1 LERIMLVELPK
12 ATIETADVDPNLKVV
27 LLLCLGG
34 LTLSLFLLHL
44 FPLAMA
50 DAMMLLAYA
59 G

>member
-1 LERIMLVELPK
+1 MLVELRK
-12 ATIETADVDPNLKVV
+12 AAIETAELDPGLKVV
-27 LLLCLGG
+27 LLLCLSG

-50 DAMMLLAYA
+50 DAMMLLACA